1 MPKVQVTSQIE
12 LDVDEL
18 LKGMARLE
26 SGELE
31 QFADRV
37 LALRARRRAANLPK
51 DETEL
56 LQQINRGVP
65 AEVRRRYEELNGKLH
80 DEMITPDEHQELLK
94 LIEQIEL
101 ADAERMRHLIDLAQ
115 LRQVSLDTLLDQ
127 LGIRRPT
134 YA

>member
-1 MPKVQVTSQIE
+1 
-12 LDVDEL
+12 
-18 LKGMARLE
+18 
-26 SGELE
+26 
-31 QFADRV
+31 
-37 LALRARRRAANLPK
+37 
-51 DETEL
+51 L
-56 LQQINRGVP
+56 LQQINRGVS
-65 AEVRRRYEELNGKLH
+65 AEVRQRYEDLNDKLH
-80 DEMITPDEHQELLK
+80 DETITPDEHQELLK

>member
-1 MPKVQVTSQIE
+1 
-12 LDVDEL
+12 
-18 LKGMARLE
+18 
-26 SGELE
+26 LE
-31 QFADRV
+31 QVADRV
-37 LALRARRRAANLPK
+37 LALRARRRATNLPK
-51 DETEL
+51 NETDL

-65 AEVRRRYEELNGKLH
+65 TEVRRRYEELHGKLH
-80 DEMITPDEHQELLK
+80 DETITHDEHQELLK

-127 LGIRRPT
+127 LGNRRPT